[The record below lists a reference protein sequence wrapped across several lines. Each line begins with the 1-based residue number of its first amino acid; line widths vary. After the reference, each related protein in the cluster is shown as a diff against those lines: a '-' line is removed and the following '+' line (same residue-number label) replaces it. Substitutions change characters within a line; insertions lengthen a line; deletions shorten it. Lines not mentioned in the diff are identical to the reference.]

1 MVTKMLRDDR
11 RRAGW
16 SEAQVAWRVG
26 VSVATYR
33 RFESGEQAPTFD
45 TYERICKLFGWPQ
58 SFVKPANV
66 ASRRATNHP

>member
-26 VSVATYR
+26 VSVAKYR
-33 RFESGEQAPTFD
+33 RFEAGEQAPNWQAYD
-45 TYERICKLFGWPQ
+45 RICDLFGWPRT
-58 SFVKPANV
+58 FVQ
-66 ASRRATNHP
+66 RAK